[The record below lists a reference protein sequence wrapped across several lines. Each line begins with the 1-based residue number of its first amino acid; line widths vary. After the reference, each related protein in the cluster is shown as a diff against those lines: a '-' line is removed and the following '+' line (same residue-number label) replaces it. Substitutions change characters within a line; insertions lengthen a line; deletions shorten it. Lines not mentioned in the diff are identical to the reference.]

1 MNKVIITQINDKFV
15 IKTQDHKVYILTKR
29 MLKWNLKHTFNL
41 KGDDILAIMVAIGMN
56 NFSSIVVDA
65 A

>member
-1 MNKVIITQINDKFV
+1 MNKVIITQNNDKFV

-56 NFSSIVVDA
+56 NFSSIVVEA
-65 A
+65 S